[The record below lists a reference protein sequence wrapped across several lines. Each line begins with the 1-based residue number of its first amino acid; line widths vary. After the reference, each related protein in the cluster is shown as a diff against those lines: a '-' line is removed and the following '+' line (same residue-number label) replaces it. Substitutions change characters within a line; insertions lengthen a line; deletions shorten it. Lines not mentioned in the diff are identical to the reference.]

1 MDKQKIVYV
10 GAIEEKEKQ
19 YIKNNNAELKKTL
32 ESASINDIVNQE
44 IWSHLN
50 DDEAKQLRRWVN
62 QFIKA
67 NIEKPD
73 ELSDTVAYPYMNKK
87 LRRILEKV
95 SLRVR
100 AEQTAKAIKEI
111 REKTREVASGD
122 KS

>member
-1 MDKQKIVYV
+1 MDKQKIVYI
-10 GAIEEKEKQ
+10 GTIEEKEKQ

-111 REKTREVASGD
+111 KKGTKKNENIR
-122 KS
+122 